1 MFPRSVA
8 LDPTLHSPQV
18 LEIKRKLLHRT
29 IGQDQAIDKLA
40 CILETFFAGY
50 NDPGRPV
57 GVVLELGPTGTG
69 KTRSLHPAEP
79 KHPRAR
85 AEFGGLNWASS

>member
-29 IGQDQAIDKLA
+29 VGQDQAIDKLA
-40 CILETFFAGY
+40 SILETFFAGY
-50 NDPGRPV
+50 NDPRRPV
-57 GVVLELGPTGTG
+57 GVVLELGSTGTG
-69 KTRSLHPAEP
+69 KTKSLHPADQNTL
-79 KHPRAR
+79 AR
-85 AEFGGLNWASS
+85 GRSLEDLSVGPL